1 MWERTLSQKSVRLF
15 CEQKVIDE
23 AKADAYVYGYE
34 LLISSVVSVLL
45 VVLIAVVCGDVRYAL
60 SFLIGFIPQRIYIGG
75 YHATSHTRCY
85 LAFSGLA
92 LICIL
97 LSKAIAANHLFRILT
112 TVALLGISI
121 FLSPIEAK
129 NKPLSEKKRSSYK
142 MVASVLSSID
152 FLLAIFN
159 VLPYQSYDVFLK
171 LATSKSMPQTR
182 GATVGSDVTGSQYK
196 HIFVSNLSYTI
207 DNTAIAQI
215 EIGGVETAASLLI
228 TGLHL
233 PGSTAVTVGSFLVS
247 VVLATS
253 PSKVVINQSLY
264 EVHFAYDNSYYT
276 HCYHD
281 ILYSYDSGGHLMDTT
296 KSYHQAVG
304 G

>member
-1 MWERTLSQKSVRLF
+1 MKDVSRREFLKTLCLG
-15 CEQKVIDE
+15 I
-23 AKADAYVYGYE
+23 
-34 LLISSVVSVLL
+34 
-45 VVLIAVVCGDVRYAL
+45 
-60 SFLIGFIPQRIYIGG
+60 
-75 YHATSHTRCY
+75 
-85 LAFSGLA
+85 
-92 LICIL
+92 
-97 LSKAIAANHLFRILT
+97 
-112 TVALLGISI
+112 TVAALQNLPMTTAFADSAISKTKI
-121 FLSPIEAK
+121 ISKSDRENLVATVA
-129 NKPLSEKKRSSYK
+129 RTVQVSYK
-142 MVASVLSSID
+142 IDKNTIIEVTRFTDIDGQNVTLNRSVKEDGTGELVYTKAQKTKKSK
-152 FLLAIFN
+152 LTN
-159 VLPYQSYDVFLK
+159 QSYDVFLK

-215 EIGGVETAASLLI
+215 EIGGVETA
-228 TGLHL
+228 
-233 PGSTAVTVGSFLVS
+233 GSTAVTVGSFLVS

>member
-1 MWERTLSQKSVRLF
+1 MPMTTAFADSAISKTKIISKSDR
-15 CEQKVIDE
+15 EN
-23 AKADAYVYGYE
+23 
-34 LLISSVVSVLL
+34 L
-45 VVLIAVVCGDVRYAL
+45 VA
-60 SFLIGFIPQRIYIGG
+60 
-75 YHATSHTRCY
+75 
-85 LAFSGLA
+85 
-92 LICIL
+92 
-97 LSKAIAANHLFRILT
+97 
-112 TVALLGISI
+112 TVA
-121 FLSPIEAK
+121 
-129 NKPLSEKKRSSYK
+129 RTVQVSYK
-142 MVASVLSSID
+142 IDKNTIIEVTRFTDIDGQNVTLNRSVKEDGTGELVYTKAQKTKKSK
-152 FLLAIFN
+152 LTN
-159 VLPYQSYDVFLK
+159 QSYDVFLK

-228 TGLHL
+228 TGLYL